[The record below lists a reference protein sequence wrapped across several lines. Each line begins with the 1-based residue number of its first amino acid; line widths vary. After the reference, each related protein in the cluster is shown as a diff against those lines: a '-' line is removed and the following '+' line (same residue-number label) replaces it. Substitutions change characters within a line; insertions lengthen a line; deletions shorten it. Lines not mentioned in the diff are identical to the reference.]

1 MTAAALMIGVAL
13 IVFVATFVN
22 GFKDSFLGAI
32 DRSITSDLIIQGQ
45 NFGSV
50 PAAAVTQANKV
61 PGVKAASGLQF
72 TEAKINHGGTDVV
85 NGVDP
90 ATFAD
95 VYRFDWLN
103 GGSNSLLQTWDPARP

>member
-1 MTAAALMIGVAL
+1 MIGVAL
-13 IVFVATFVN
+13 IVFVAVFVN

-50 PAAAVTQANKV
+50 PAAAVEAAGKV
-61 PGVKAASGLQF
+61 PGVKTATGLQF
-72 TEAKINHGGTDVV
+72 TEAKIDNGGTDAV

-90 ATFAD
+90 ATFSQ
-95 VYRFDWLN
+95 VYKFDWLN
-103 GGSNSLLQTWDPARP
+103 GGSNSLLH